1 MMNYNNNCTD
11 NNNAVVPSTTD
22 TASASSCTSCC
33 TSNRRRCCTCRCYDA
48 ISGRRKR
55 RNSYDGTGSIS
66 RRRKKILTMGVL
78 TLLRSCFTR
87 YGLQILLGI
96 NLFTMIF
103 LHRIGRFHLLQQ
115 DMYHHED
122 GPRLTKDD
130 ISSFLF
136 TGKTTTT
143 TRTTIQPSSSLFE
156 TESKTTTTNNNVN
169 AILITN
175 QQQDGSSTS
184 QSITLNKKERQKQR
198 VVEFATLLQ
207 KRLLVDD
214 NSGHDTVSNE
224 TMMDSSLASSLST
237 IYRDN
242 GSWDNSPIVIEEYK
256 LLFFTQAKVRC
267 TLKV

>member
-1 MMNYNNNCTD
+1 MNYNNNCTD

-156 TESKTTTTNNNVN
+156 TENNTSTNNNAN